1 MKLYH
6 YDHCPFC
13 VRARMIIGLRGL
25 DVAQVVLAN
34 DDEAT
39 PIGLVGK
46 KMVPILVKDDG
57 TAMGESLD
65 IVRYLDEYAG
75 GEHLDDAIRPA
86 VQAWLDKV
94 NTYSNQLLSPRSV
107 RIGLPEFATESAR
120 AYFTAKKSAAY
131 GDFAENLARTDE
143 LLARLHADLPALVP
157 LVARAEHLGTRLGY
171 EDIITFPLLRNLT
184 MVKGVQY
191 PSAVQRYVETMS
203 ANSRVPLFADRA
215 I

>member
-25 DVAQVVLAN
+25 DVAETILAN

-46 KMVPILVKDDG
+46 KMVPILIKDDG

-65 IVRYLDEYAG
+65 IVRYLDVYAG
-75 GEHLDDAIRPA
+75 GERLDDAIRPE

-94 NTYSNQLLSPRSV
+94 NTYSNQLLSPRST
-107 RIGLPEFATESAR
+107 RIGLPEFVSESAR
-120 AYFTAKKSAAY
+120 AYYTAKKSAQY

-157 LVARAEHLGTRLGY
+157 LISAPDHLGTRLGY

-184 MVKGVQY
+184 MVKGVHY
-191 PSAVQRYVETMS
+191 PPEVRRYVETMS
-203 ANSRVPLFADRA
+203 AKSRVPLFDDRA

>member
-1 MKLYH
+1 MRLYY

-13 VRARMIIGLRGL
+13 TRARMIIGLRGL
-25 DVAQVVLAN
+25 DVEQVALAN

-46 KMVPILVKDDG
+46 KMVPILIKADG

-65 IVRYLDEYAG
+65 IVRYLDAYTG
-75 GEHLDDAIRPA
+75 GERLDETIRPE

-94 NTYSNQLLSPRSV
+94 NTYSGQLLSPRST

-120 AYFTAKKSAAY
+120 AYYTAKKSVQY

-143 LLARLHADLPALVP
+143 LLDRLHEDLPALLP
-157 LVARAEHLGTRLGY
+157 LITSPDHLGARLGY

-184 MVKGVQY
+184 MVKGVDY
-191 PSAVQRYVETMS
+191 PPAVRRYVETMS
-203 ANSRVPLFADRA
+203 AQSRVPLFDDRA